1 MLITSLRR
9 IIVIAYKSFLA
20 GLIKLLI
27 PMELR
32 QRLMAPMARDTP
44 RDERARLMIQTRLF
58 KSVPDWIKP
67 VVVVSLAL
75 LVSFGCKEQSSSS
88 PPSGGMPPP
97 PSGGMPAPP
106 GGSGTPSSG
115 GSQPPSPSQGDGSS
129 GDAGTPAPPM
139 PSGGSPGDGSES
151 GPTGSDSG
159 DGSSGDIGSFPGD
172 ESSGGAG
179 EGAEAGGEQTTS
191 SGGESEES
199 SDWEDEN
206 ESDSTEECGD
216 TGSLPGGVGGMGQDG
231 ECIGGGASSS
241 DSDSSSESSGGGSA
255 GGGGSSDGEESAVQ
269 GTGGAGEVAE
279 FPTESSE
286 ERAERLGKEL
296 DKSIGGFDEVLME
309 EQGEISSVSRN
320 TEGFGEGVEGD
331 GGISLGEQSGGSTG
345 GIAVANNGALPES
358 PIGDMTDE
366 QIRERTPEDIPVMVD
381 DDIIARQLRE
391 AALSEED
398 PALRERL
405 WEEYRKYSG
414 N

>member
-1 MLITSLRR
+1 
-9 IIVIAYKSFLA
+9 
-20 GLIKLLI
+20 
-27 PMELR
+27 
-32 QRLMAPMARDTP
+32 
-44 RDERARLMIQTRLF
+44 MIQTRLF
-58 KSVPDWIKP
+58 KSVPGWTKP

-75 LVSFGCKEQSSSS
+75 LVSFGCKEQNSSSP

-106 GGSGTPSSG
+106 SG
-115 GSQPPSPSQGDGSS
+115 GMPPPPSPSGGSS
-129 GDAGTPAPPM
+129 GDSGSPAPPM
-139 PSGGSPGDGSES
+139 PSGGSQGDGSES
-151 GPTGSDSG
+151 GPTGSDSA
-159 DGSSGDIGSFPGD
+159 DESSGDIGSFPGD
-172 ESSGGAG
+172 ESSGPPPMPGTGGAG

-191 SGGESEES
+191 GGGESEES

-231 ECIGGGASSS
+231 ECIGGGASAS
-241 DSDSSSESSGGGSA
+241 DSDSSSESSAGGSA
-255 GGGGSSDGEESAVQ
+255 GGGSSDGEESAVQ
-269 GTGGAGEVAE
+269 GTGGAGEIAE

-331 GGISLGEQSGGSTG
+331 GGISLGEQSGNSTG
-345 GIAVANNGALPES
+345 GIAIANNGALPES
-358 PIGDMTDE
+358 PLGDMTDE

>member
-1 MLITSLRR
+1 
-9 IIVIAYKSFLA
+9 
-20 GLIKLLI
+20 
-27 PMELR
+27 
-32 QRLMAPMARDTP
+32 
-44 RDERARLMIQTRLF
+44 
-58 KSVPDWIKP
+58 
-67 VVVVSLAL
+67 
-75 LVSFGCKEQSSSS
+75 
-88 PPSGGMPPP
+88 
-97 PSGGMPAPP
+97 MPAPP
-106 GGSGTPSSG
+106 GGGMPSPPGG

-159 DGSSGDIGSFPGD
+159 DGSSGEIGSFPD
-172 ESSGGAG
+172 DSATGGAG
-179 EGAEAGGEQTTS
+179 EGAEAGGEQSTG
-191 SGGESEES
+191 SGGESDES

-206 ESDSTEECGD
+206 ASDSTEECGD
-216 TGSLPGGVGGMGQDG
+216 SGSLQGGVGGMGQDG

-241 DSDSSSESSGGGSA
+241 DSDSSSESSGGASA
-255 GGGGSSDGEESAVQ
+255 GGGPSDGEESAVQ

-309 EQGEISSVSRN
+309 EQGQISSVGRN
-320 TEGFGEGVEGD
+320 TEGFGGGVEGD
-331 GGISLGEQSGGSTG
+331 GGISLGEQSGRSTG
-345 GIAVANNGALPES
+345 GIAIANNGALPES

>member
-1 MLITSLRR
+1 MLITCLRR
-9 IIVIAYKSFLA
+9 IIVNARRSLLA
-20 GLIKLLI
+20 GAFKLLI

-32 QRLMAPMARDTP
+32 QRLKAPMPRDTP

-58 KSVPDWIKP
+58 KSAPGWIKP

-88 PPSGGMPPP
+88 PPSGGAPPP
-97 PSGGMPAPP
+97 PGGGMPAPP
-106 GGSGTPSSG
+106 GGGMPSPPSGGTP
-115 GSQPPSPSQGDGSS
+115 PPSQGGGSS

-139 PSGGSPGDGSES
+139 PSGGLPGDGSES

-159 DGSSGDIGSFPGD
+159 DGSSGDIGSFPD
-172 ESSGGAG
+172 ESSGAPPMPG
-179 EGAEAGGEQTTS
+179 T
-191 SGGESEES
+191 GGESEES

-241 DSDSSSESSGGGSA
+241 DSDSPSESSGGA
-255 GGGGSSDGEESAVQ
+255 GAGGGSSEGEESAVQ

-309 EQGEISSVSRN
+309 EQGQVSSVGRN
-320 TEGFGEGVEGD
+320 TEGFGDGVEGD
-331 GGISLGEQSGGSTG
+331 GGISLGQQSGRSSG
-345 GIAVANNGALPES
+345 GITVANNGALPES

>member
-1 MLITSLRR
+1 MLITCLRR
-9 IIVIAYKSFLA
+9 IIVITCRSLLA
-20 GLIKLLI
+20 GAIKLLI

-32 QRLMAPMARDTP
+32 QRLMAPMPRDIP

-58 KSVPDWIKP
+58 KSVPGWIRP

-106 GGSGTPSSG
+106 GGGMPSPPSGGTP
-115 GSQPPSPSQGDGSS
+115 PPSQGDGSS
-129 GDAGTPAPPM
+129 GDAGTPAPPV
-139 PSGGSPGDGSES
+139 PSGGSP
-151 GPTGSDSG
+151 G
-159 DGSSGDIGSFPGD
+159 DGSSGDIGSFPDD
-172 ESSGGAG
+172 ESSGPPPMPGTGGAG
-179 EGAEAGGEQTTS
+179 EGAEAGGEQTTG

-231 ECIGGGASSS
+231 ECIGGASSS
-241 DSDSSSESSGGGSA
+241 DSDSSSESSGGASA
-255 GGGGSSDGEESAVQ
+255 GGDPADGEESAVQ

-309 EQGEISSVSRN
+309 EQGQISSVGRS
-320 TEGFGEGVEGD
+320 TEGFGDGVEGD
-331 GGISLGEQSGGSTG
+331 GGISLGEQSGRSTG
-345 GIAVANNGALPES
+345 GITIANNGALPES